1 MEVKHT
7 YTSKGS
13 PGAHWSDAGAWETC
27 TGISAWF
34 EKLPCFSQST
44 HCPVLL
50 QPAAAERQQETRGSI
65 SWPEPCQLQ
74 QMALGCRGMAGKLGV
89 CSSPPHS
96 LSVGNLW
103 ERAEGWLPGVCWFSR
118 FHPSFVCG
126 MNPYLIRKHTSG
138 WHNAKQRSA
147 VRAREW
153 DPKQEDIK
161 HPSCPLPCKKG
172 KCCVTGLS
180 KKNKELDILFK
191 GNQNL
196 ELAKQ

>member
-1 MEVKHT
+1 MYWDICLVWEATLLLPV
-7 YTSKGS
+7 YT
-13 PGAHWSDAGAWETC
+13 
-27 TGISAWF
+27 
-34 EKLPCFSQST
+34 LPCPLAASCCWTAAGNSWLHFMAWALPAST
-44 HCPVLL
+44 NGPGL
-50 QPAAAERQQETRGSI
+50 Q
-65 SWPEPCQLQ
+65 
-74 QMALGCRGMAGKLGV
+74 GMAGKLGV
-89 CSSPPHS
+89 YSSPPHS

-103 ERAEGWLPGVCWFSR
+103 ERAERWLPGVCWFSR